1 MQQVSERAPAKVNL
15 SLRVHGRRSD
25 GFHEISS
32 LVAFAS
38 LADTLTVSRA
48 EANALS
54 VTGPFSS
61 PLEGSEN
68 LVTLAVSKFRKHCPS
83 AQPLSVT
90 LDKQIPVAAGLGGGS
105 ADAAA
110 MLRVLNDMT
119 PDSLS
124 AQQLDDCAA
133 SLGSD
138 VIVCHRSRTAW
149 MLGRGEIVRLI
160 SDFPPLPAILVNP
173 GVQLGAGEVYSALGA
188 ASLDKE
194 DGARDIRVTNF
205 SCITDVTAYL
215 SENENDLQPPA
226 TKLAPVIG
234 DVIQVIESVEGCALA
249 RMSGSGSTCFGI
261 FGSQV
266 DAAEARTRIANAH
279 PDWWVVDTTLG

>member
-119 PDSLS
+119 PNSLS

-138 VIVCHRSRTAW
+138 VMVCLRSSTAW
-149 MLGRGEIVRLI
+149 MLGRGEIIRLI

-173 GVQLGAGEVYSALGA
+173 GVQLTAGEVYGALA
-188 ASLDKE
+188 APPLQSE
-194 DGARDIRVTNF
+194 DIVQDAQLPDFASVA
-205 SCITDVTAYL
+205 DVMAFIA
-215 SENENDLQPPA
+215 ENENDLQPPA
-226 TKLAPVIG
+226 IRLAPVINE
-234 DVIQVIESVEGCALA
+234 VIQVIESVEGCALA

-261 FGSQV
+261 FGSRA

-279 PDWWVVDTTLG
+279 PDWWVADTTLG